1 MKHLRVFTFILSA
14 VIIVSL
20 NANAQNSTG
29 KLALKK
35 GQKIQLNNT
44 INSVTNIE
52 LMGQSVEMTSD
63 AYVENQVEVKDKKPA
78 AFLVGSKFTKMTIK
92 GSAMG
97 QSFSFDSDKKEDR
110 ENNEIGKKLSEFLD
124 KETQMEIKEDGTAT
138 EVATDS
144 ASKNEAADAMGGIAG
159 GVDFTKLA
167 GEAFVP
173 LPAGVKKGYTW
184 SDSLIMDGVKIYRNY
199 NVADVI
205 KNIATIDI
213 TGTQTTNK
221 TVQQMGAE
229 VQVSL
234 SSKLN
239 GQFKVDTNS
248 GIVLEKTLVSE
259 GTGTADAM
267 GQSFPLTSKITANT
281 TSKTL

>member
-1 MKHLRVFTFILSA
+1 MKHLKPFGFILPA
-14 VIIVSL
+14 LILFSL
-20 NANAQNSTG
+20 HLKAQTNNG

-44 INSVTNIE
+44 INSVTTLE
-52 LMGQSVEMTSD
+52 LMGQSMEMTSD

-78 AFLVGSKFTKMTIK
+78 TYLVGSKFTKMTIN

-97 QSFSFDSDKKEDR
+97 QTFSFDSDKKEDR
-110 ENNEIGKKLSEFLD
+110 ENNEIGKKLSQFLD
-124 KETQMEIKEDGTAT
+124 KETQLEIKEDGTAT

-144 ASKNEAADAMGGIAG
+144 ASKNEASDAMGSIAG

-199 NVADVI
+199 NVADVN
-205 KNIATIDI
+205 KNIATVDI

-234 SSKLN
+234 SSKLS
-239 GQFKVDTNS
+239 GQLKVDTSN
-248 GIVLEKTLVSE
+248 GIVLEKTLISE

-267 GQSFPLTSKITANT
+267 GQSIPLTSKITANT
-281 TSKTL
+281 VSKTL

>member
-1 MKHLRVFTFILSA
+1 MKHFRLFTLILSA
-14 VIIVSL
+14 VSFFAL
-20 NANAQNSTG
+20 QTNAQNKKG
-29 KLALKK
+29 KLALQK

-44 INSVTNIE
+44 INSVTTLE
-52 LMGQSVEMTSD
+52 LMGQSMEMTSD
-63 AYVENQVEVKDKKPA
+63 AYVENKVEVKDKKDA
-78 AFLVGSKFTKMTIK
+78 SFLIGSTFTKMTIN

-138 EVATDS
+138 EVITDS
-144 ASKNEAADAMGGIAG
+144 SNNDAADAMGGIAG

-167 GEAFVP
+167 GEAFVA
-173 LPAGVKKGYTW
+173 LPSGVKKGYTW
-184 SDSLIMDGVKIYRNY
+184 SDSLIMDGVKIYRDY
-199 NVADVI
+199 NVTEVE
-205 KNIATIDI
+205 KNVATVSL

-234 SSKLN
+234 TSKLS

-248 GIVLEKTLVSE
+248 GIVLEKSLLSE

-267 GQSFPLTSKITANT
+267 GQSIPLTSKITANT
-281 TSKTL
+281 VSKAL

>member
-1 MKHLRVFTFILSA
+1 MKQLRFFTLVLSA
-14 VIIVSL
+14 VSFFAL
-20 NANAQNSTG
+20 QTNAQNTKG
-29 KLALKK
+29 KLALQK

-44 INSVTNIE
+44 INSVTTLE
-52 LMGQSVEMTSD
+52 LMGQSMEMTSD
-63 AYVENQVEVKDKKPA
+63 AYVENKVEVKDKKPA
-78 AFLVGSKFTKMTIK
+78 AFLIGSTFTKMTIN

-97 QSFSFDSDKKEDR
+97 QTFSFDSDKKEDR

-124 KETQMEIKEDGTAT
+124 KETQMEINEDGTAT

-144 ASKNEAADAMGGIAG
+144 SKNEAADAMGGIAG

-167 GEAFVP
+167 AEAFVA
-173 LPAGVKKGYTW
+173 LPSGVKKGYTW
-184 SDSLIMDGVKIYRNY
+184 SDSLILDGIKTYRDY
-199 NVADVI
+199 NVTEVE
-205 KNIATIDI
+205 KNVATVSL

-234 SSKLN
+234 TSKLS

-248 GIVLEKTLVSE
+248 GVVLEKNLLSE
-259 GTGTADAM
+259 GSGTADAM
-267 GQSFPLTSKITANT
+267 GQSIPITSKITANT
-281 TSKTL
+281 VSKAL